1 MQLTCPTCGARYRID
16 ASNWPTE
23 PGPEGEPLHRARRA
37 RCKVCR
43 TVWNAIPHEE
53 LLELDDPLPPEDEP
67 RPGDAAWASLGG
79 WPDPKPLAPPPA
91 PDFTPPLAQ
100 PPPVFAPPGFTPPKD
115 PAAPIYAPP
124 TRPAIHF
131 ESPPV
136 PIDLPITPSIDARP
150 MVRARLPGPAAAPEN
165 RFDERFEERPEARR
179 YPAEDAPPPPP
190 PDEELWEEEE
200 VESKPRKLWLYF
212 LTISVLAATLLY
224 LAFLSGRFR
233 PEDYGLPAVQLPE
246 ITLPQISMPDVSMPD
261 IRLPYI
267 QLPRTAPP
275 PLAIKA
281 DAVKR
286 RLPDNR
292 LVWEVQGEI
301 TNPTQKRLPV
311 PQVEVLLLD
320 KAGKPVSRWTIRPE
334 IRNLAPGGV
343 ARFETSTIDPPESA
357 ERLRLQLKPAELG
370 RL

>member
-23 PGPEGEPLHRARRA
+23 PGAEPGPGGEPVFRARRA

-43 TVWNAIPHEE
+43 SVWNALPEEE
-53 LLELDDPLPPEDEP
+53 LLELDDPLPPEEEP

-79 WPDPKPLAPPPA
+79 WPDPKPLAAPPP
-91 PDFTPPLAQ
+91 PDFTPPLSQ
-100 PPPVFAPPGFTPPKD
+100 PPPVFAAPGFTPPKD
-115 PAAPIYAPP
+115 PASPLYAPP
-124 TRPAIHF
+124 ARPAIHF

-136 PIDLPITPSIDARP
+136 PIAAPIDARP
-150 MVRARLPGPAAAPEN
+150 MVRARLPGPAAAAT
-165 RFDERFEERPEARR
+165 DERPPET
-179 YPAEDAPPPPP
+179 DDLTPPPP
-190 PDEELWEEEE
+190 PDEELWEEEGE
-200 VESKPRKLWLYF
+200 DSKPGRFWLY
-212 LTISVLAATLLY
+212 LIGALALVLALLY
-224 LAFLSGRFR
+224 FAISSGRLR
-233 PEDYGLPAVQLPE
+233 PEEYGLPAVR
-246 ITLPQISMPDVSMPD
+246 LPQLNM
-261 IRLPYI
+261 PYI
-267 QLPRTAPP
+267 NLPSVNLPSVNLPTISLPRTAPP

-292 LVWEVQGEI
+292 LVWEVQGVI
-301 TNPTQKRLPV
+301 TNPTKTRQPV
-311 PQVEVLLLD
+311 PPVEVILLD
-320 KAGKPVSRWTIRPE
+320 AKGVAVGRWTVRPE

-343 ARFETSTIDPPESA
+343 ARFETSAIDPPADA

>member
-1 MQLTCPTCGARYRID
+1 MQLTCPSCGARYRID

-23 PGPEGEPLHRARRA
+23 PGPEGEPVHRARRA

-43 TVWNAIPHEE
+43 TVWNATPEEE

-79 WPDPKPLAPPPA
+79 WPDPKPLAAPSP

-100 PPPVFAPPGFTPPKD
+100 PPPVFAQPGFTPPKD
-115 PAAPIYAPP
+115 PASPLYAPP
-124 TRPAIHF
+124 YRPAIHF

-136 PIDLPITPSIDARP
+136 PISAPAGPGGAIR
-150 MVRARLPGPAAAPEN
+150 MRLPGPGASAVDRA
-165 RFDERFEERPEARR
+165 EETGTLPG
-179 YPAEDAPPPPP
+179 PP

-200 VESKPRKLWLYF
+200 EESKPRKAWLYL
-212 LTISVLAATLLY
+212 LTVLVLAATLLG
-224 LAFLSGRFR
+224 LALLSGRIR
-233 PEDYGLPAVQLPE
+233 PADMGLATMPLPRIDLSRIQLPTVPFPDVQLP
-246 ITLPQISMPDVSMPD
+246 DV
-261 IRLPYI
+261 
-267 QLPRTAPP
+267 QLPRAAAP

-281 DAVKR
+281 DAVTR

-301 TNPTQKRLPV
+301 SNPTRVRQAV
-311 PQVEVLLLD
+311 PPVEVVLLD
-320 KAGKPVSRWTIRPE
+320 SRGRPVGRWIVRPDV
-334 IRNLAPGGV
+334 RNLAPGGV
-343 ARFETSTIDPPESA
+343 ARFETSTIDPPRTA

>member
-16 ASNWPTE
+16 ASSWPTE
-23 PGPEGEPLHRARRA
+23 PGPDGEPVHRARRA
-37 RCKVCR
+37 RCKICR
-43 TVWNAIPHEE
+43 VVWNALPEEE
-53 LLELDDPLPPEDEP
+53 LLELDDPLPPEQEP
-67 RPGDAAWASLGG
+67 RLGDAAWASLGG
-79 WPDPKPLAPPPA
+79 WPDPKPLAPPPP

-100 PPPVFAPPGFTPPKD
+100 PPPVFTPPGFTPPKD
-115 PAAPIYAPP
+115 PLAPLYAPP
-124 TRPAIHF
+124 ARPAIHF

-136 PIDLPITPSIDARP
+136 PIHPPGSGIDARP
-150 MVRARLPGPAAAPEN
+150 MVRARLPGPGAAFVPEQSPED
-165 RFDERFEERPEARR
+165 DELPPPPQEEDWDDEDDEDLKPRRWWLYALVLLALAGGLYQAVASGWIRPEA
-179 YPAEDAPPPPP
+179 
-190 PDEELWEEEE
+190 
-200 VESKPRKLWLYF
+200 
-212 LTISVLAATLLY
+212 
-224 LAFLSGRFR
+224 
-233 PEDYGLPAVQLPE
+233 YGLPAVELPVVTVPQV
-246 ITLPQISMPDVSMPD
+246 TLPQITMP
-261 IRLPYI
+261 

-311 PQVEVLLLD
+311 PPVEVLLLD
-320 KAGKPVSRWTIRPE
+320 AGGRVVGRWTIRPDV
-334 IRNLAPGGV
+334 RNLVPGGV